1 MVPTSDDDAA
11 NSCQG
16 HLAEAGGSVSE
27 ALNTEECHDVIRRGS
42 FLPELLQV
50 PVDGDVHK

>member
-1 MVPTSDDDAA
+1 MVSTSDDDAA

-27 ALNTEECHDVIRRGS
+27 ALNTEEGMSLSREDPSYLNFFR
-42 FLPELLQV
+42 FL
-50 PVDGDVHK
+50 